1 MGILKKE
8 GGDHLV
14 YTLENEG
21 ILVAIEKQQAS
32 SIKKYWKKYKG
43 KPEQPDDTISGF
55 PFVHDDAQNSLKID
69 FSEEKHYCIKL
80 LKKFE

>member
-1 MGILKKE
+1 MGVLKKE

-14 YTLENEG
+14 YTLEEEG
-21 ILVAIEKQQAS
+21 ILVAIEKQYAS

-43 KPEQPDDTISGF
+43 KSEQPDDTISGF
-55 PFVHDDAQNSLKID
+55 PYVHDEEQNSLKID
-69 FSEEKHYCIKL
+69 FSEQKLYHIKL